1 MQTYPLT
8 PSQLANVSAAEVIA
22 FLKSPTLV
30 ARRFGEILQAQQFL
44 GLFLLQKRFTI
55 TGGAIGVPINE
66 VIRAQR
72 GAEIVAPGGEYKL
85 TPMSQEEYEFYSA
98 MKDGLATEVT
108 DEQVGRLLR
117 QPIDDAFTFLQTEL
131 VFSANEMAIG
141 AVASSITN
149 TMAAGATWT
158 TGKQVYKDA
167 LRVKAAVRRQKL
179 GYSIDTVVL
188 PGELYA
194 EVIPELLE
202 ILPKDDRQ
210 ALTDGFPTV
219 AGLTWIPDDGDDI
232 TDPLF
237 VDRRRL
243 GGIAREQIP
252 TPEMRPIGGDTGV
265 EIASI
270 RVPESEKTRLQ
281 ARNVHVPI
289 VTDPLAAFYLTGT
302 EAP

>member
-8 PSQLANVSAAEVIA
+8 PSQFSSATAADVIA

-30 ARRFGEILQAQQFL
+30 ARRFGEILSAQQFL
-44 GLFLLQKRFTI
+44 GIYLLTKRFTI
-55 TGGAIGVPINE
+55 VGGAIGVPKNE
-66 VIRAQR
+66 VIRTQR
-72 GAEIVAPGGEYKL
+72 GAEIVAPGSEYKL
-85 TPMSQEEYEFYSA
+85 TPMSREEYEFYQA
-98 MKDGLATEVT
+98 VKEGLGTEVT
-108 DEQVGRLLR
+108 DEEIGRALR
-117 QPIDDAFTFLQTEL
+117 QPVDDAFTFLQTEL
-131 VFSANEMAIG
+131 VFSANDMAMG
-141 AVASSITN
+141 AIASSVTN
-149 TMAAGATWT
+149 TIAAGATWT

-167 LRVKAAVRRQKL
+167 LRVKARVRAQKL
-179 GYSIDTVVL
+179 GYDVDTVVL

-219 AGLTWIPDDGDDI
+219 AGLTWISDDGDDLP
-232 TDPLF
+232 DPLF
-237 VDRRRL
+237 LDRRRF

-270 RVPESEKTRLQ
+270 REAKAEKTRLQ

-289 VTDPLAAFYLTGT
+289 VTDPLSAFYLTGT
-302 EAP
+302 E